1 MNSERKGPVEQAT
14 MPERKKEPE
23 DLVLRIVMQ
32 IVRTIAKKHPI
43 LNSSRLEI
51 LEPIALEKVK

>member
-23 DLVLRIVMQ
+23 DLVSRIVMQ

-51 LEPIALEKVK
+51 LEPITLEKVK

>member
-1 MNSERKGPVEQAT
+1 VNSESKGQVEQAT
-14 MPERKKEPE
+14 MPERKKEPA
-23 DLVLRIVMQ
+23 DLVTRIVTQ
-32 IVRTIAKKHPI
+32 IVGTIAKKHPI